1 MPPCDTPQVLP
12 IAYEWGMLAARWEG
26 PRLRLLPILLVMA
39 VGIAILAASFT
50 LAWFALDHFSP
61 SLAERWP
68 LVALA
73 QGFALILALTGISIA
88 RRRLPAADFGL
99 RWPRVDAA
107 WIGKAIA
114 WAVALATIMVVA
126 DNAWGLLHGR
136 APETTAHGGT
146 DLAGWLAFNLLLV
159 GPCEEVLFRGLLLG
173 VLAALSP
180 SRVRFGT
187 RSISTAGI
195 VIALLFALAHARSFA
210 VEPWPIALGQQVYA
224 FAFGLL
230 YVGWRE
236 RSGSLLMPVVV
247 HGLSDVVEE
256 AAVYVLAGIVG
267 R

>member
-1 MPPCDTPQVLP
+1 VTT
-12 IAYEWGMLAARWEG
+12 LAPRWEG
-26 PRLRLLPILLVMA
+26 PRLRILPFLLVTV
-39 VGIAILAASFT
+39 VGISILAAGFT
-50 LAWFALDHFSP
+50 LASLVLGRFAP

-68 LVALA
+68 LAALA
-73 QGFALILALTGISIA
+73 QGFALVLALSGIAIA
-88 RRRLPAADFGL
+88 RRRLPDADFGL

-107 WIGKAIA
+107 WIGKAIG
-114 WAVALATIMVVA
+114 WAVALAVVMVVVDDGA
-126 DNAWGLLHGR
+126 GLLHGR
-136 APETTAHGGT
+136 APLTTAEGPT

-173 VLAALSP
+173 VLVALSP
-180 SRVRFGT
+180 SRVRYGT

-195 VIALLFALAHARSFA
+195 VIALLFALAHARSFT
-210 VEPWPIALGQQVYA
+210 VEAWPLALGQQVYA

-247 HGLSDVVEE
+247 HGLSDVIEE
-256 AAVYVLAGIVG
+256 AAVYVLAGVVG

>member
-1 MPPCDTPQVLP
+1 MTPSRLFS
-12 IAYEWGMLAARWEG
+12 WEG
-26 PRLRLLPILLVMA
+26 PRVRLLPILLVIA
-39 VGIAILAASFT
+39 VGITILAAGFA
-50 LAWFALDHFSP
+50 LAWLLLADFAP
-61 SLAERWP
+61 WLAERWP

-73 QGFALILALTGISIA
+73 QGFVLLLALTGIAIA
-88 RRRLPAADFGL
+88 RRRLPDADFGL
-99 RWPRVDAA
+99 RWPRVSAA

-114 WAVALATIMVVA
+114 WTVVLAGVMVVV
-126 DNAWGLLHGR
+126 DNGWGLLHGR
-136 APETTAHGGT
+136 APVTTAQGSA

-159 GPCEEVLFRGLLLG
+159 GPCEEILFRGLLLG

-195 VIALLFALAHARSFA
+195 VTALLFALAHARSFA
-210 VEPWPIALGQQVYA
+210 IEAWPVAVGQQVYA

-230 YVGWRE
+230 YAWWRE

-256 AAVYVLAGIVG
+256 FAVYVLASIVG

>member
-1 MPPCDTPQVLP
+1 V
-12 IAYEWGMLAARWEG
+12 
-26 PRLRLLPILLVMA
+26 LPILLVMA
-39 VGIAILAASFT
+39 VGIAILAAGFA
-50 LAWFALDHFSP
+50 LAWLLLAHFAP
-61 SLAERWP
+61 SLAERWS

-73 QGFALILALTGISIA
+73 QGFVLFFALAGIAIA
-88 RRRLPAADFGL
+88 RRRLPDADFGL
-99 RWPRVDAA
+99 RWPRVDAK
-107 WIGKAIA
+107 WIGRAIA
-114 WAVALATIMVVA
+114 WAVVLAGVMVVV
-126 DNAWGLLHGR
+126 DNGWGLLHGR
-136 APETTAHGGT
+136 APETTADGSA

-159 GPCEEVLFRGLLLG
+159 GPCEEILFRGLLLG
-173 VLAALSP
+173 VLQGLSP
-180 SRVRFGT
+180 SLVRVGT

-210 VEPWPIALGQQVYA
+210 IEAWPIALGQQVYA

-230 YVGWRE
+230 YVWWRE